1 MARKLIRNAHIIS
14 IDPEVGVI
22 PRGDILIEG
31 SKIAAIG
38 TDLSVSD
45 AEIIDGE
52 GRIAIPGFI
61 DTHRHT
67 WQALLRAS
75 GADWTLAQYF
85 AGVRGV
91 MGTLYTPDDMKI
103 GNHLGAIAALDA
115 GITTLYDWS
124 HNNNSPDHS
133 SAAVEGLMAAG
144 MRAVFGYGNSD
155 AEWVPVSDAPSDFED
170 VARVKREYFSSDD
183 QLVTMG
189 FAARGNQFATM
200 RVTKED
206 FVKARDLGLRI
217 SVHMGDGLWGMNKP
231 VVDLH
236 AEGLTGPDVTYVHC
250 NSLQSEDFQII
261 GDTGGT
267 ASIAPELELHMG
279 HGFPPT
285 LSLMKVGVRPSIS
298 IDVVT
303 TVPDD
308 MFSAMRALLS
318 GTRAVVNNQ
327 ALIDKVIVDPLPLMA
342 TDVLEFATLQGA
354 IACGLGDKTGSL
366 TVGKEADIV
375 LVNCN
380 SLNTMPMNNAYGIVV
395 EAAHAGNVETVIVA
409 GNIRKRDFKLV
420 DFDHASFKTRV
431 EAARDGLFE
440 KAGVPSDGS
449 WLPRPFEAAT
459 DSEF

>member
-1 MARKLIRNAHIIS
+1 MSRKLIRNAHIIT
-14 IDPEVGVI
+14 IDPKLGVI

-38 TDLSVSD
+38 VDLAVSD
-45 AEIIDGE
+45 AEIIDGA
-52 GRIAIPGFI
+52 GRIAIPGFV

-67 WQALLRAS
+67 WQALLRAT

-91 MGTLYTPDDMKI
+91 MGDLYTPDDMKI

-124 HNNNSPDHS
+124 HNNNTPDHA

-144 MRAVFGYGNSD
+144 MRAVFGYGNSN
-155 AEWVPVSDAPSDFED
+155 AEWVPVSDKPTNFAD
-170 VARVKREYFSSDD
+170 VERVRRSYFSSDD

-189 FAARGNQFATM
+189 FAARGNQFATLP
-200 RVTKED
+200 VTRDD
-206 FVKARDLGLRI
+206 FTRARELGLRI

-231 VVDLH
+231 VVELH
-236 AEGLTGPDVTYVHC
+236 GAGLAGPDVTYVHC
-250 NSLQSEDFQII
+250 NSLHAEDFRII
-261 GDTGGT
+261 GETGGT

-285 LSLMKVGVRPSIS
+285 LALLAVGVRPSIS

-308 MFSAMRALLS
+308 MFSAMRALLA

-354 IACGLGDKTGSL
+354 IACGLGHKTGSL

-375 LVNCN
+375 LLNTN
-380 SLNTMPMNNAYGIVV
+380 SLNLMPMNNAYGIVV
-395 EAAHAGNVETVIVA
+395 EAAHAGNVETVLVA
-409 GNIRKRDFKLV
+409 GQVRKRDFKLV
-420 DFDHASFKTRV
+420 GFDHMGFKSRV
-431 EAARDGLFE
+431 EAARDALFA
-440 KAGVPSDGS
+440 KAGVPADGS
-449 WLPRPFEAAT
+449 WLPRPFEAASE
-459 DSEF
+459 SEF

>member
-1 MARKLIRNAHIIS
+1 
-14 IDPEVGVI
+14 
-22 PRGDILIEG
+22 
-31 SKIAAIG
+31 
-38 TDLSVSD
+38 
-45 AEIIDGE
+45 
-52 GRIAIPGFI
+52 
-61 DTHRHT
+61 
-67 WQALLRAS
+67 
-75 GADWTLAQYF
+75 
-85 AGVRGV
+85 
-91 MGTLYTPDDMKI
+91 
-103 GNHLGAIAALDA
+103 
-115 GITTLYDWS
+115 
-124 HNNNSPDHS
+124 
-133 SAAVEGLMAAG
+133 
-144 MRAVFGYGNSD
+144 
-155 AEWVPVSDAPSDFED
+155 
-170 VARVKREYFSSDD
+170 
-183 QLVTMG
+183 
-189 FAARGNQFATM
+189 
-200 RVTKED
+200 
-206 FVKARDLGLRI
+206 
-217 SVHMGDGLWGMNKP
+217 
-231 VVDLH
+231 
-236 AEGLTGPDVTYVHC
+236 
-250 NSLQSEDFQII
+250 
-261 GDTGGT
+261 
-267 ASIAPELELHMG
+267 
-279 HGFPPT
+279 
-285 LSLMKVGVRPSIS
+285 VRPSIS

-327 ALIDKVIVDPLPLMA
+327 ALLDKVIVDPLPLMA

>member
-1 MARKLIRNAHIIS
+1 MSRKLIRNAHIVS
-14 IDPEVGVI
+14 IDPQVGVI

-38 TDLSVSD
+38 VDLAVGD
-45 AEIIDGE
+45 AEIIEGA
-52 GRIAIPGFI
+52 GRIAIPGFV

-67 WQALLRAS
+67 WQALLRAT

-91 MGTLYTPDDMKI
+91 MGDLYTPDDMKI

-124 HNNNSPDHS
+124 HNNNTPDHA

-144 MRAVFGYGNSD
+144 MRAVFGYGNSN
-155 AEWVPVSDAPSDFED
+155 AEWVPVSDKPTNFAD
-170 VARVKREYFSSDD
+170 VERVRRAYFSSDD

-189 FAARGNQFATM
+189 FAARGNQFATLP
-200 RVTKED
+200 VTRDD
-206 FVKARDLGLRI
+206 FTRARDLGLRI

-231 VVDLH
+231 IVQLH
-236 AEGLTGPDVTYVHC
+236 GAGLTGPDVTYVHC
-250 NSLQSEDFQII
+250 NSLQAEDFRLI
-261 GDTGGT
+261 GATGGT

-285 LSLMKVGVRPSIS
+285 LALLAVGVRPSIS

-308 MFSAMRALLS
+308 MFSAMRALLA
-318 GTRAVVNNQ
+318 GTRAVVNHQ
-327 ALIDKVIVDPLPLMA
+327 ALQDRVIVDPLPLMA

-354 IACGLGDKTGSL
+354 IACGLGHKTGSL

-375 LVNCN
+375 L
-380 SLNTMPMNNAYGIVV
+380 LNTNALNLMPMNNAYGIVV

-409 GNIRKRDFKLV
+409 GKVRKRDFKLV
-420 DFDHASFKTRV
+420 DFDTLGFRAKV
-431 EAARDGLFE
+431 EAARDGLFA
-440 KAGVPSDGS
+440 KAGVPADGS

>member
-1 MARKLIRNAHIIS
+1 MSRKLIRNAHIIT
-14 IDPEVGVI
+14 IDPRLGVI

-38 TDLSVSD
+38 VDLAVSD
-45 AEIIDGE
+45 AEIIDGA
-52 GRIAIPGFI
+52 GRIAIPGFV

-67 WQALLRAS
+67 WQALLRAT

-91 MGTLYTPDDMKI
+91 MGDLYTPDDMKI

-124 HNNNSPDHS
+124 HNNNTPDHA

-144 MRAVFGYGNSD
+144 MRAVFGYGNSN
-155 AEWVPVSDAPSDFED
+155 AEWVPVSDKPTNFAD
-170 VARVKREYFSSDD
+170 VERVRRSYFSSDD

-189 FAARGNQFATM
+189 FAARGNQFATLP
-200 RVTKED
+200 VTRDD
-206 FVKARDLGLRI
+206 FTRARELGLRI

-231 VVDLH
+231 VVELH
-236 AEGLTGPDVTYVHC
+236 GAGLAGPDVTYVHC
-250 NSLQSEDFQII
+250 NSLHAEDFRII
-261 GDTGGT
+261 GETGGT

-285 LSLMKVGVRPSIS
+285 LALLAVGVRPSIS

-308 MFSAMRALLS
+308 MFSAMRALLA

-327 ALIDKVIVDPLPLMA
+327 ALIDNVIVDPLPLMA

-354 IACGLGDKTGSL
+354 IACGLGHKTGSL

-375 LVNCN
+375 LLNTN
-380 SLNTMPMNNAYGIVV
+380 SLNLMPMNNAYGIVV

-409 GNIRKRDFKLV
+409 GQVRKRDFKLV
-420 DFDHASFKTRV
+420 GFDHMGFKSRV
-431 EAARDGLFE
+431 EAARDALFA
-440 KAGVPSDGS
+440 KAGVPADGS
-449 WLPRPFEAAT
+449 WLPRPFEAASE
-459 DSEF
+459 SEF

>member
-1 MARKLIRNAHIIS
+1 MSRKLIRNAHIIT
-14 IDPEVGVI
+14 IDPKLGVI

-38 TDLSVSD
+38 MDLAVSD
-45 AEIIDGE
+45 AEIIDGA
-52 GRIAIPGFI
+52 GRIAIPGFV

-67 WQALLRAS
+67 WQALLRAT

-91 MGTLYTPDDMKI
+91 MGDLYTPDDMKI

-124 HNNNSPDHS
+124 HNNNTPDHA

-144 MRAVFGYGNSD
+144 MRAVFGYGNSN
-155 AEWVPVSDAPSDFED
+155 AEWVPVSDKPTNFAD
-170 VARVKREYFSSDD
+170 VERVRRSYFSSDD

-189 FAARGNQFATM
+189 FAARGNQFATLP
-200 RVTKED
+200 VTRDD
-206 FVKARDLGLRI
+206 FTRARELGLRI

-231 VVDLH
+231 VVELH
-236 AEGLTGPDVTYVHC
+236 GAGLAGPDVTYVHC
-250 NSLQSEDFQII
+250 NSLHAEDFRII
-261 GDTGGT
+261 GETGGT

-285 LSLMKVGVRPSIS
+285 LALLAVGVRPSIS

-308 MFSAMRALLS
+308 MFSAMRALLA

-354 IACGLGDKTGSL
+354 IACGLGHKTGSL

-375 LVNCN
+375 LLNTN
-380 SLNTMPMNNAYGIVV
+380 SLNLMPMNNAYGIVV
-395 EAAHAGNVETVIVA
+395 EAAHAGNVETVLVA
-409 GNIRKRDFKLV
+409 GQVRKRDFKLV
-420 DFDHASFKTRV
+420 GVDHMGFKSRV
-431 EAARDGLFE
+431 EAARDALFA
-440 KAGVPSDGS
+440 KAGVPADGS
-449 WLPRPFEAAT
+449 WLPRPFEVASE
-459 DSEF
+459 SEF